1 MKSKDIN
8 SILSQ
13 VLEKIN
19 PDKEILKEINLSLKD
34 FVNKFEKTTK
44 SLKIKAEIFVGGS
57 FAKKT
62 LIKKREYDIDIFV
75 RFDKKYKNDEISK
88 LTSKILK
95 KFSKFSVVH
104 GSRDYFKVKVKPNV
118 YFELVPVIKV
128 VNPKNAQNITDLSYS
143 HVKYIRKKV
152 KSQKILDNIKIAKAF
167 CYANKCYGAE
177 SYIRGF
183 SGYSLELLVYHYK
196 SFLKFVREM
205 SKVKL
210 KDKKVIDIEKAHK
223 NKSHILMDINESK
236 LLSPIILVDP
246 TYKHRN
252 VLAALSEETFI
263 KFQKECKKFV
273 KSPSIKSFEEKKT
286 DIEKVKKDA
295 KKKKY
300 EFILLEAST
309 NKQKGDIAGS
319 KLLKFY
325 NHLCYEISRFFY
337 IKKKGFNYNDKKSAR
352 YFFVVKSKKELI
364 LAGPKKEDKSHIKK
378 FKEAHKNTFT
388 KGKKIYACE
397 KINFTLKRF
406 LGDWKKK
413 NKKKIKEMYIKGLEK
428 VD

>member
-1 MKSKDIN
+1 MKKTN

-19 PDKEILKEINLSLKD
+19 PDEAVLKEINFSLKD
-34 FVNKFEKTTK
+34 FLNKFEKSAK
-44 SLKIKAEIFVGGS
+44 SSKIKAEIFVGGS

-62 LIKKREYDIDIFV
+62 LIKKREYDIDIFI
-75 RFDKKYKNDEISK
+75 RFDKKYKNDEISG

-95 KFSKFSVVH
+95 KFSKFSIVH
-104 GSRDYFKVKVKPNV
+104 GSRDYFRVKVKSNV

-128 VNPKNAQNITDLSYS
+128 ASPKNAQNITDLSYS
-143 HVKYIRKKV
+143 HVKYINKKV
-152 KSQKILDNIKIAKAF
+152 KSQKILDDIKIAKAF

-183 SGYSLELLVYHYK
+183 SGYSLELLIYHYK
-196 SFLKFVREM
+196 SFLKFIKEM
-205 SKVKL
+205 SKIKL

-223 NKSHILMDINESK
+223 NKSHVLMDINESK

-252 VLAALSEETFI
+252 VLAALSEESFI

-273 KSPSIKSFEEKKT
+273 KSPSIKAFEEKKT
-286 DIEKVKKDA
+286 DIEKIKKDA

-300 EFILLEAST
+300 GFILLEAKT

-325 NHLCYEISRFFY
+325 NHLNYEISKFFD
-337 IKKKGFNYNDKKSAR
+337 IKNKGFNYNDKKSAR
-352 YFFVVKSKKELI
+352 YFFVGKSKKELI
-364 LAGPKKEDKSHIKK
+364 LAGPKKEDKSHINK
-378 FKEAHKNTFT
+378 FKKAHKRTFA
-388 KGKKIYACE
+388 KGKRIYARE
-397 KINFTLKRF
+397 KINFTLKKF
-406 LGDWKKK
+406 LDNWKKD
-413 NKKKIKEMYIKGLEK
+413 NKKKIKEMYIKGLEEIN
-428 VD
+428 